1 MMVDD
6 RFVSSTKWCDGKVS
20 SLNNIMEIEG
30 EIYFQKKKEKKNVAK
45 TLYCIVASGRDR
57 IGIGSVPFSLCTALI
72 N

>member
-30 EIYFQKKKEKKNVAK
+30 EIYFQKKKKEKKNVAK
-45 TLYCIVASGRDR
+45 TLAELGFTAFRQYCIVASGRDR
-57 IGIGSVPFSLCTALI
+57 IGIY
-72 N
+72 